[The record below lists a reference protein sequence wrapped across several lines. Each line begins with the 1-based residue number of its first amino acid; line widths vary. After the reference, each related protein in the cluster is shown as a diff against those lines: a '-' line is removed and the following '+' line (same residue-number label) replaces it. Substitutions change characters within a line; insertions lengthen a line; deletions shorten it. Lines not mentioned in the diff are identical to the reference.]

1 MHAMKRVVYALR
13 SLVRHGDVE
22 AQLDDEMRFHLE
34 RQVEKYVA
42 LGVPIDEARR
52 QARLDFGSV
61 DAAKESHR
69 DGRGARWLEDGIADV
84 RYATRRLR
92 QTPGFAAAAIVT
104 LGLGIGANSAI
115 FSAVNAVMLR
125 PLPFAKPD
133 RLVMLWESNPERG
146 WVNETAAPANMFDWK
161 EQVRAFEDI
170 GAYAS
175 FSQTPTLSDVGEP
188 RQLTSIEVTGN
199 LFRVLG
205 VRPVAGESFR
215 DEETWNTGELT
226 VMLTHRLW
234 SETFGSNPEIVG
246 HTIMLNSRPVR
257 VVGVLP
263 RNFAIPGVS
272 ADIFRPLAWDQ
283 ARRAQVSFR
292 RAHWLRPVARVRP
305 GVTLEQANA
314 ELQTVVARLQRD
326 YPATN
331 TNMGAGF
338 TPLHAFLVGE
348 SRRPLMVL
356 LGAVGALLLIAC
368 ANVGNLLLVQAS
380 GRWREASLRL
390 ALGAKRSRLVR
401 QALTESLVLSV
412 LGGAAGLILGWWSTK
427 ILATLRPA
435 GILPTGDVAISWTV
449 VAYVASITTLSGL
462 LFGLAPALWSRGRA
476 PAEAMRE
483 SGRAASGAPRARRWG
498 EALLVMEVALAL
510 LLTTGAGL
518 LIRSFWKLQQVDP
531 GVDTSNVVTAQ
542 ITLPGIRYDSA
553 RKIVDFWAGLERRLA
568 TLPGATSAA
577 TATQLPLT
585 GPAWSSDFAVRGW
598 PVDRFGVQVIHREVS
613 PGYLATLRVPLLRGR
628 FFDDSDRSNSNAVVV
643 INDII
648 AIRYFKQED
657 PVGQVIAFDRRPDSS
672 SYWYTIVGVIGSE
685 RQTGLA
691 VAPAGEILAPI
702 AQRTRTAMTILVRTT
717 AQPLAIVPAVRRTVA
732 SLDPA
737 LAVAQIRTM
746 DQVRAESASRL
757 RFLMILLLSFA
768 VVGLML
774 AVVGVYG
781 VMAHIAR
788 GRTREM
794 GIRIA
799 LGAPTPAVQWLVVR
813 RGLALSATGA
823 VAGLAAATLL
833 TRGLGALLYDV
844 QPLDPLTF
852 ALVPALLVAAGILA
866 TWLPAARASRTDPAT
881 TLRSE

>member
-1 MHAMKRVVYALR
+1 
-13 SLVRHGDVE
+13 
-22 AQLDDEMRFHLE
+22 
-34 RQVEKYVA
+34 
-42 LGVPIDEARR
+42 
-52 QARLDFGSV
+52 
-61 DAAKESHR
+61 
-69 DGRGARWLEDGIADV
+69 
-84 RYATRRLR
+84 
-92 QTPGFAAAAIVT
+92 
-104 LGLGIGANSAI
+104 
-115 FSAVNAVMLR
+115 
-125 PLPFAKPD
+125 
-133 RLVMLWESNPERG
+133 
-146 WVNETAAPANMFDWK
+146 
-161 EQVRAFEDI
+161 
-170 GAYAS
+170 
-175 FSQTPTLSDVGEP
+175 
-188 RQLTSIEVTGN
+188 
-199 LFRVLG
+199 
-205 VRPVAGESFR
+205 
-215 DEETWNTGELT
+215 
-226 VMLTHRLW
+226 
-234 SETFGSNPEIVG
+234 
-246 HTIMLNSRPVR
+246 
-257 VVGVLP
+257 
-263 RNFAIPGVS
+263 
-272 ADIFRPLAWDQ
+272 
-283 ARRAQVSFR
+283 
-292 RAHWLRPVARVRP
+292 
-305 GVTLEQANA
+305 
-314 ELQTVVARLQRD
+314 
-326 YPATN
+326 
-331 TNMGAGF
+331 
-338 TPLHAFLVGE
+338 
-348 SRRPLMVL
+348 
-356 LGAVGALLLIAC
+356 
-368 ANVGNLLLVQAS
+368 
-380 GRWREASLRL
+380 
-390 ALGAKRSRLVR
+390 
-401 QALTESLVLSV
+401 VLSV

-757 RFLMILLLSFA
+757 RFLTILLLSFA

>member
-1 MHAMKRVVYALR
+1 MRAMKRVLYALR
-13 SLVRHGDVE
+13 SLVRRDDVE
-22 AQLDDEMRFHLE
+22 AELDHEMQFHLE

-52 QARLDFGSV
+52 QARLAFGSI
-61 DAAKESHR
+61 DTAKESHR
-69 DGRGARWLEDGIADV
+69 DGRGTRWLEDAMSDV
-84 RYATRRLR
+84 RYAVRRLR
-92 QTPGFAAAAIVT
+92 HTPGFAAAAIIT
-104 LGLGIGANSAI
+104 LALGIGANSAI

-125 PLPFAKPD
+125 PLPFKDPE

-170 GAYAS
+170 GGYAS
-175 FSQTPTLSDVGEP
+175 FSQTPTLSGVGEP
-188 RQLTSIEVTGN
+188 RQLTSVEVTGN

-205 VRPVAGESFR
+205 VRPVAGETFR
-215 DEETWNTGELT
+215 DEETWFTGELT

-234 SETFGSNPEIVG
+234 SKSFGSDPGIVG
-246 HTIMLNSRPVR
+246 RTIMLNSRPVR

-263 RNFAIPGVS
+263 RSFTISGVD
-272 ADIFRPLAWDQ
+272 ADIFRPTAWDA

-292 RAHWLRPVARVRP
+292 RAHWIRPIARLRP
-305 GVTLEQANA
+305 GVTHQQANA
-314 ELQTVVARLQRD
+314 ELQTVVARLQRE
-326 YPATN
+326 YPQTN
-331 TNMGAGF
+331 TNMGGGI
-338 TPLHAFLVGE
+338 TPLHTFLVGE

-390 ALGAKRSRLVR
+390 ALGARRSRLVR

-412 LGGAAGLILGWWSTK
+412 LGGAAGLMLGWSSTK
-427 ILATLRPA
+427 ILSALRPA
-435 GILPTGDVAISWTV
+435 GLLPTGDVGISWPV
-449 VAYVASITTLSGL
+449 VAYVASITTVSGL

-498 EALLVMEVALAL
+498 EALLVVEVALAL

-518 LIRSFWKLQQVDP
+518 LIRSFWKLQQVDA
-531 GVDTSNVVTAQ
+531 GFDTNGVVTAQ
-542 ITLPGIRYDSA
+542 ITLPGIRYDSG
-553 RKIVDFWAGLERRLA
+553 RKIVAFWDELERRLS
-568 TLPGATSAA
+568 TVQGVTSAA
-577 TATQLPLT
+577 TATLLPLT
-585 GPAWSSDFAVRGW
+585 GPPWSSDFSARGW
-598 PVDRFGVQVIHREVS
+598 PSDRFGVQVLHRAVS
-613 PGYLATLRVPLLRGR
+613 PGYLATLGVPLRRGR
-628 FFDDSDRSNSNAVVV
+628 FFDANDGVNGNPVVV
-643 INDII
+643 INDIL
-648 AIRYFKQED
+648 ANRYFKQED
-657 PVGQVIAFDRRPDSS
+657 PVGQQIAFDRHPDST

-691 VAPAGEILAPI
+691 VSPEPEILNPQ
-702 AQRTRTAMTILVRTT
+702 AQDTRSAMAILVRTGGE
-717 AQPLAIVPAVRRTVA
+717 PLSIVPALRRTVA
-732 SLDPA
+732 ELDPT
-737 LAVAQIRTM
+737 LAVAKIRTM
-746 DQVRAESASRL
+746 EQVRAESASRL
-757 RFLMILLLSFA
+757 RFLMILLLAFA
-768 VVGLML
+768 AVGLML
-774 AVVGVYG
+774 AIVGVYG

-799 LGAPTPAVQWLVVR
+799 LGAPTPSVQWLVVR
-813 RGLALSATGA
+813 RGLALSLGGA
-823 VAGLAAATLL
+823 IAGLAAATLL
-833 TRGLGALLYDV
+833 TRALGALLYDV
-844 QPLDPLTF
+844 QPVDPLTF
-852 ALVPALLVAAGILA
+852 LLVPAILIVAGILA